1 MSSLADK
8 IEQYIKILIDR
19 SEEGSIEIQRLELA
33 ETFACA
39 PSQITYVISTRFNP
53 QYGFWVES
61 KRGGSGYV
69 RVSRIKSPVN
79 EWLGWKEALLILQQ
93 LLEEDRITTRE
104 YFLLKTV
111 VDKLGSSSELPAVEP
126 VLGRVMGAII
136 RLL

>member
-19 SEEGSIEIQRLELA
+19 STSGSIEIQRLELA

-53 QYGFWVES
+53 QFGFWVES

-69 RVSRIKSPVN
+69 RVSRIQLPVA
-79 EWLGWKEALLILQQ
+79 EWLSQSDAMLVLQQ
-93 LLEEDRITTRE
+93 LLEEERITTRE
-104 YFLLKTV
+104 YFLLKV
-111 VDKLGSSSELPAVEP
+111 VFDSLGTSSELPAVEP
-126 VLGRVMGAII
+126 VIGRVLQAVVT
-136 RLL
+136 LL